1 MSTTSTAGT
10 AQTPGGK
17 SRPRILCVSL
27 SPIHS
32 DARVLRQVSVLARRG
47 HVTTIGFGP
56 RPEGA
61 DEHLRI
67 PDGAA
72 TLPQTPRGVVLLALR
87 RHAAAELSAP
97 AVRYALEV
105 LAGRTFDVVVA
116 NDARVL
122 GLAHAVAERSSAPV
136 WADMHEWAPEERTHV
151 RSWRLL
157 VAPFMTHL
165 CQRYLPRSA
174 AVTTV
179 CDSIADLYGQHFGVS
194 AEVMRNSSPYL
205 DLRPG
210 PVDAGTV
217 RLVHS
222 GAAIHGRSLETMI
235 DVTRELGERYTLD
248 LYLLPGGDGGRYL
261 QELKDRAEDCD
272 RVRFRDPVA
281 PGELPA
287 RLNAYDVGVFWIPPT
302 HTNAR
307 FTLPNKF
314 FDYVQARLAIAVGP
328 SVEMARLVERHRLG
342 VVSDGFDVA
351 ACVESL
357 RTLDAAAI
365 RGAKAAADV
374 ASGELSFETDALV
387 GDRIVA
393 RLLTGAGRPAPLP

>member
-1 MSTTSTAGT
+1 MSNASTYASAG
-10 AQTPGGK
+10 ASGGGE
-17 SRPRILCVSL
+17 RPRILCISL
-27 SPIHS
+27 TPIHT
-32 DARVLRQVSVLARRG
+32 DARVLRQVGVLTRHG

-56 RPEGA
+56 SPEGSDA
-61 DEHLRI
+61 HLRI

-87 RHAAAELSAP
+87 RHGPAELTAP
-97 AVRYALEV
+97 AVRYALEA
-105 LAGRTFDVVVA
+105 LAGRSFDLVVA

-122 GLAHAVAERSSAPV
+122 GLAHTVARRSSAPV

-151 RSWRLL
+151 WSWRVL
-157 VAPFMTHL
+157 VAPFMTYL
-165 CQRYLPRSA
+165 CRRYLPQSA

-179 CDSIADLYGQHFGVS
+179 CSSIAELYGQHFGV
-194 AEVMRNSSPYL
+194 AAQVMRNSSPYL

-210 PVDAGTV
+210 PVATDAV

-235 DVTRELGERYTLD
+235 DVTRELGPRYTLD
-248 LYLLPGGDGGRYL
+248 LYLLPGGDGGAYL
-261 QELKDRAEDCD
+261 DELKNHAADCD
-272 RVRFRDPVA
+272 RVRFREPVL
-281 PGELPA
+281 PRELPTI
-287 RLNAYDVGVFWIPPT
+287 LNAYDVGVFWIPPT

-307 FTLPNKF
+307 YVLPNKF

-328 SVEMARLVERHRLG
+328 SVEMARLVERHHLG
-342 VVSDGFDVA
+342 VVSSGFDVA

-357 RTLDAAAI
+357 RMLDAAAI

-374 ASGELSFETDALV
+374 ASSELSFAADALV

-393 RLLTGAGRPAPLP
+393 RLLAPAA

>member
-1 MSTTSTAGT
+1 MSTSSTSTPGPRGAGD
-10 AQTPGGK
+10 
-17 SRPRILCVSL
+17 RPRILCVSL
-27 SPIHS
+27 SPIHT

-56 RPEGA
+56 RPAGS

-67 PDGAA
+67 PDGAS
-72 TLPQTPRGVVLLALR
+72 TLPQTPRGVALLALR
-87 RHAAAELSAP
+87 RHAAAELTAP
-97 AVRYALEV
+97 AVRFALEV
-105 LAGRTFDVVVA
+105 LAGRSFDLVVA

-122 GLAHAVAERSSAPV
+122 GLAHTVARRSAAPV

-151 RSWRLL
+151 WSWRVL

-165 CQRYLPRSA
+165 CRRYLPSSG

-179 CDSIADLYGQHFGVS
+179 CESIADLYGQHFGVR

-210 PVDAGTV
+210 PVAGDAV

-235 DVTRELGERYTLD
+235 DVTRELGPRYSLD

-261 QELKDRAEDCD
+261 QELKDRAATCE
-272 RVRFRDPVA
+272 RIRFRDPVA
-281 PGELPA
+281 PGDLPA
-287 RLNAYDVGVFWIPPT
+287 TLNAYDVGVFWIPPT

-307 FTLPNKF
+307 YTLPNKF

-328 SVEMARLVERHRLG
+328 SVEMARLVGRHRLG
-342 VVSDGFDVA
+342 VVSEGFDVA

-374 ASGELSFETDALV
+374 ASNELSFETDALV

-393 RLLTGAGRPAPLP
+393 RLLARSGSPASLP

>member
-1 MSTTSTAGT
+1 MTTTSTSTAGT
-10 AQTPGGK
+10 DEPAG
-17 SRPRILCVSL
+17 RPRILCISL
-27 SPIHS
+27 TPIHS

-56 RPEGA
+56 RPEGS
-61 DEHLRI
+61 DEHLQV

-72 TLPQTPRGVVLLALR
+72 TLPQTPRGVALLALR

-105 LAGRTFDVVVA
+105 LADQTFDLVVA

-122 GLAHAVAERSSAPV
+122 GLAHAVAERSGARV

-151 RSWRLL
+151 WSWRVL

-165 CQRYLPRSA
+165 CQRYLPRSG

-179 CDSIADLYGQHFGVS
+179 CESIADLYGQHFGVR
-194 AEVMRNSSPYL
+194 AEVMRNSSPFL

-210 PVDAGTV
+210 PVDPDAV

-222 GAAIHGRSLETMI
+222 GAAIHGRSLETMV
-235 DVTRELGERYTLD
+235 DVTRELGPRYTLD

-261 QELKDRAEDCD
+261 QELKDRAADCD

-287 RLNAYDVGVFWIPPT
+287 TLNAYDVGVFWIPPT

-307 FTLPNKF
+307 YVLPNKF

-342 VVSDGFDVA
+342 VVSDGFDVR
-351 ACVESL
+351 ACAESL
-357 RTLDAAAI
+357 RSLDAAAI
-365 RGAKAAADV
+365 RGAKAASDV
-374 ASGELSFETDALV
+374 ASNELSFASDALV

-393 RLLTGAGRPAPLP
+393 RLVRSAR